1 MTFIAVDDWQWIDYD
16 TLESTND
23 EAKKLISKKSRI
35 VVTAKKQTAGRGRL
49 GHKWIS
55 LDGNLFMTLGFSWKS
70 DDTNILGLI
79 SSLAVF
85 SSIKKYKSDCNIML
99 KWPNDVLINNCKIS
113 GILLEIIPPSK
124 VIIGIGV
131 NICAAPNIDNI
142 STTCLKEHGIAV
154 DRIEFMR
161 PYLEIFTNI
170 VATYQKE
177 GRQKIIDMWLDN
189 AHKVGQKI
197 TVRGEKT
204 QISGEFVGLDKQGFL
219 LLKTSD
225 NSIKTISAGDIYF

>member
-1 MTFIAVDDWQWIDYD
+1 
-16 TLESTND
+16 
-23 EAKKLISKKSRI
+23 
-35 VVTAKKQTAGRGRL
+35 
-49 GHKWIS
+49 
-55 LDGNLFMTLGFSWKS
+55 
-70 DDTNILGLI
+70 
-79 SSLAVF
+79 
-85 SSIKKYKSDCNIML
+85 ML

-161 PYLEIFTNI
+161 TYLEIFTNI

-177 GRQKIIDMWLDN
+177 GRQKIIDMW
-189 AHKVGQKI
+189 
-197 TVRGEKT
+197 RR
-204 QISGEFVGLDKQGFL
+204 
-219 LLKTSD
+219 
-225 NSIKTISAGDIYF
+225 